1 MHLYSE
7 VAIDDDKEIKSLDF
21 LFLQFMHIIRAQ
33 HEDFD
38 TTTQSV
44 LNFFTKQD
52 KKVYYG
58 ASENW
63 LYKDETMPFI
73 LNLADFWLNPQ
84 DYLSRKSTN
93 CLKNLN
99 LFQNDAQKSFVSCLV
114 WKNHLE
120 FKQVKFNVAKFSED
134 FDKFLPKLTTILNL
148 LLLNNNI
155 TINTAKEIVFKMN
168 VALKTNDWNNIRIK
182 QQMPNFETFL
192 QNLENMDSRK
202 IKFILFLYSNI
213 YADFTENANTA
224 KLQIEHILPK

>member
-1 MHLYSE
+1 M
-7 VAIDDDKEIKSLDF
+7 
-21 LFLQFMHIIRAQ
+21 
-33 HEDFD
+33 
-38 TTTQSV
+38 
-44 LNFFTKQD
+44 
-52 KKVYYG
+52 
-58 ASENW
+58 
-63 LYKDETMPFI
+63 
-73 LNLADFWLNPQ
+73 
-84 DYLSRKSTN
+84 
-93 CLKNLN
+93 
-99 LFQNDAQKSFVSCLV
+99 V

-134 FDKFLPKLTTILNL
+134 FDKFLPKLTTILSL

-168 VALKTNDWNNIRIK
+168 VALKTNDWSNIQIK

-224 KLQIEHILPK
+224 KLQIEQILPKQWQNANFNGWNENLHNQYLEQIGNKILLPDKNNIKCSDHFFAKKQDEYQKITGLKEVYKLGIREKKNG